1 MIKKNNL
8 NDWPSFDTEE
18 VKLVEEIL
26 LTGKVNYWTGSH
38 GKEFEKEFAQWI
50 GSRHSI
56 AVANGTL
63 ALDLALKS
71 LDIGP
76 GDKVIV
82 TPRSFIA
89 SVSSVI
95 NLGAEPI
102 FCDVSRE
109 SGNITIDSI
118 ESVYTKD
125 VKAILCVHLA
135 GWPCDMDPIMSFAK
149 HKNIYVIEDCA
160 QAHGAKYKGAHVG
173 SIGDIGAWSF
183 CQDKIMSTGG
193 EGGMVATNSKE
204 LWEKMWSYKDH
215 GKNFYSVYNKKH
227 PRGFRWL
234 HDSFGTN
241 FRITEFQAAIGRS
254 QLKKMET
261 WTELRRCNAKKLI
274 NVLNDFQDLI
284 RVPVCKKGFEHA
296 YYKLYAYLKIPNLK
310 NGWNRA
316 KVIQKFNDINI
327 PCFEGSCSEIYKEKA
342 FKGTDFGPKKDL
354 PNAKE
359 LGQSSITFLVHPT
372 LTDED
377 ITYMQDGIKSIF
389 EEVR

>member
-1 MIKKNNL
+1 MIKKTKL

-18 VKLVEEIL
+18 IKVVEEIL
-26 LTGKVNYWTGSH
+26 LSGKVNYWTGDH
-38 GKEFEKEFAQWI
+38 GKEFEKEFAKWI

-71 LDIGP
+71 LDIGE

-95 NLGAEPI
+95 NTGAEPV
-102 FCDVSRE
+102 FCDVSKE

-118 ESVYTKD
+118 ESVYSKD

-149 HKNIYVIEDCA
+149 SKNIYVLEDCA
-160 QAHGAKYKGAHVG
+160 QAHGAKYKGSHVG
-173 SIGDIGAWSF
+173 TIGDIGAWSF

-193 EGGMVATNSKE
+193 EGGMVATNSEE

-215 GKNFYSVYNKKH
+215 GKNFYSVYNKQH
-227 PRGFRWL
+227 PPGFRWL
-234 HDSFGTN
+234 HDSFGSN
-241 FRITEFQAAIGRS
+241 YRITEYQAAIGRS
-254 QLKKMET
+254 QLKKMPT
-261 WTELRRCNAKKLI
+261 WTKSRQRNANKLI
-274 NVLNDFQDLI
+274 EVLNDFQDLI
-284 RVPVCKKGFEHA
+284 RVPICQKGFEHA
-296 YYKLYAYLKIPNLK
+296 YYKLYAYLRIPNLK

-316 KVIQKFNDINI
+316 KILQKFNEINI

-342 FKGTDFGPKKDL
+342 FIGTDFVPKKDL

-372 LTDED
+372 LDDED
-377 ITYMQDGIKSIF
+377 ISYMQEGIKSVL

>member
-1 MIKKNNL
+1 MIKKNKL
-8 NDWPSFDTEE
+8 NDWPSFDAEE
-18 VKLVEEIL
+18 IKSVEEIL

-118 ESVYTKD
+118 ESVYSKD

-135 GWPCDMDPIMSFAK
+135 GWPCDMDPFLS
-149 HKNIYVIEDCA
+149 
-160 QAHGAKYKGAHVG
+160 
-173 SIGDIGAWSF
+173 
-183 CQDKIMSTGG
+183 
-193 EGGMVATNSKE
+193 
-204 LWEKMWSYKDH
+204 
-215 GKNFYSVYNKKH
+215 
-227 PRGFRWL
+227 
-234 HDSFGTN
+234 
-241 FRITEFQAAIGRS
+241 RS
-254 QLKKMET
+254 
-261 WTELRRCNAKKLI
+261 N
-274 NVLNDFQDLI
+274 
-284 RVPVCKKGFEHA
+284 
-296 YYKLYAYLKIPNLK
+296 
-310 NGWNRA
+310 
-316 KVIQKFNDINI
+316 
-327 PCFEGSCSEIYKEKA
+327 
-342 FKGTDFGPKKDL
+342 
-354 PNAKE
+354 
-359 LGQSSITFLVHPT
+359 
-372 LTDED
+372 
-377 ITYMQDGIKSIF
+377 
-389 EEVR
+389 

>member
-118 ESVYTKD
+118 ESV
-125 VKAILCVHLA
+125 I
-135 GWPCDMDPIMSFAK
+135 SFIK
-149 HKNIYVIEDCA
+149 LESLPSLK
-160 QAHGAKYKGAHVG
+160 
-173 SIGDIGAWSF
+173 
-183 CQDKIMSTGG
+183 
-193 EGGMVATNSKE
+193 
-204 LWEKMWSYKDH
+204 
-215 GKNFYSVYNKKH
+215 
-227 PRGFRWL
+227 
-234 HDSFGTN
+234 FGTHSII
-241 FRITEFQAAIGRS
+241 FI
-254 QLKKMET
+254 ET
-261 WTELRRCNAKKLI
+261 STKYL
-274 NVLNDFQDLI
+274 
-284 RVPVCKKGFEHA
+284 
-296 YYKLYAYLKIPNLK
+296 LKI
-310 NGWNRA
+310 
-316 KVIQKFNDINI
+316 Q
-327 PCFEGSCSEIYKEKA
+327 
-342 FKGTDFGPKKDL
+342 
-354 PNAKE
+354 
-359 LGQSSITFLVHPT
+359 
-372 LTDED
+372 
-377 ITYMQDGIKSIF
+377 
-389 EEVR
+389 